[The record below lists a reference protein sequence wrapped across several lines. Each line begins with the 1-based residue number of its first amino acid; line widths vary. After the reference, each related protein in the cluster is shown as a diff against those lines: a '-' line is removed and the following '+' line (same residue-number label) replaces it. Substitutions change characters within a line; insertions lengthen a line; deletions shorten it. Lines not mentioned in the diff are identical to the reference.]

1 MHTAIPTSTAA
12 APTPTL
18 QRCASRCPPR
28 GRVLPWGGPAAALAI
43 TIASLGAFPVA
54 HAAGISNDVIRIG
67 FITDM
72 SGLYSDI
79 DGPAGAE
86 AIRMAIADAGGE
98 INGKKIELLVADHQ
112 NKADIAS
119 ARAREWF
126 DQQHLDLLI
135 GGTSSGTALA
145 MAGVAAEKKKP
156 FFVIGAGASELTNKQ
171 CTPYTVHYAY
181 DTIALARGTG
191 SAVVKNGGKSWF
203 FLTADYAFG
212 HALERDTSAVVKKSG
227 GTVVGSVRAPLST
240 SDFSSF
246 MLQAQ
251 ASKAQILGLANAGG
265 DFINSVKAAKEFGV
279 TKTMN
284 LAGLLVFINDVHALG
299 LEATQG
305 MYLTAGWYWDQN
317 DASRKWGER
326 FFEKQKR
333 MPSFLQA
340 GDYSAARFYLEGV
353 KATGTDDGDTLM
365 KWFKSNKVNDFFA
378 TNGVVREDGRMV
390 HDMYLMQVKKPAE
403 SKKPWDYY
411 KVIATLPGDEVYASL
426 AESSC
431 PLVKK

>member
-1 MHTAIPTSTAA
+1 MKLRTLSTAFALAGLALA
-12 APTPTL
+12 AP
-18 QRCASRCPPR
+18 
-28 GRVLPWGGPAAALAI
+28 G
-43 TIASLGAFPVA
+43 
-54 HAAGISNDVIRIG
+54 HAAGISDDVIRIG

-86 AIRMAIADAGGE
+86 AIRMAIADAGGS

-112 NKADIAS
+112 NKADVAS

-126 DQQHLDLLI
+126 DQKQLDVLI

-156 FFVIGAGASELTNKQ
+156 FISVGAGASELTNAQ
-171 CTPYTVHYAY
+171 CSPYTVHYAY

-212 HALERDTSAVVKKSG
+212 HALERDTAAVVKKAG
-227 GTVVGSVRAPLST
+227 GTVIGAVRAPLST

-251 ASKAQILGLANAGG
+251 SSGAKILGLANAGG

-279 TKTMN
+279 TGTMS

-305 MYLTAGWYWDQN
+305 LYLTSGWYWDKD
-317 DASRKWGER
+317 DASRKWGQR
-326 FFEKQKR
+326 FFDKHKR

-340 GDYSAARFYLEGV
+340 GDYSSVDFYLKGV
-353 KATGTDDGDTLM
+353 KASGTDDADTLM
-365 KWFKSNKVNDFFA
+365 KWMKSNKVNDFFA
-378 TNGVVREDGRMV
+378 TNGYIREDGRMI
-390 HDMYLMQVKKPAE
+390 HDMYLMQVKKPSE

-411 KVIATLPGDEVYASL
+411 KIVETLPGEQVYASL
-426 AESSC
+426 AESTC
-431 PLVKK
+431 KLIKK